1 MGWGMDEKPLRKY
14 KVCPAPEKTEQQ
26 AGELCGA
33 RTLLLCVPRSGQE
46 VVSGERAF
54 LTERT
59 ACAKAL
65 RLASRPVK
73 CLHLSKRSPTVIT
86 SAFRAPLS
94 SIKKY
99 L

>member
-1 MGWGMDEKPLRKY
+1 MRKY
-14 KVCPAPEKTEQQ
+14 KVFPAPEKTEQQ

-33 RTLLLCVPRSGQE
+33 QALPLYMRSGQE
-46 VVSGERAF
+46 VVSGGRAF

-59 ACAKAL
+59 ARAEAL

-73 CLHLSKRSPTVIT
+73 CLHLSKRSPAVIT
-86 SAFRAPLS
+86 PAFRALLS